1 MSSSIDRIKH
11 TDATVSFMIYTS
23 RKMTMTAD
31 DRKPN
36 PTRAEQKKATRE
48 KLIEATLDIIAE
60 GGMAKVTLPKV
71 AERAGFS
78 RGISNF
84 HFVSKDNLL
93 LETLKTVHS
102 ELDRVWRHYLIET
115 DLPPADQLKGFLNA
129 VFKPPVA
136 DVKKISV
143 WLAYWGETAYRRQYL
158 ESFTA
163 KDREYEEAIER
174 LMVRLAGANR
184 PVGGIP
190 IRAIAVALT
199 ALIDGCWLQ
208 FLIAPGR
215 LGDDEAINA
224 CYAYLSRFFPEFRV

>member
-1 MSSSIDRIKH
+1 
-11 TDATVSFMIYTS
+11 
-23 RKMTMTAD
+23 MTAD

>member
-1 MSSSIDRIKH
+1 MSSSINGIEA
-11 TDATVSFMIYTS
+11 TDEVVLIFIDKT
-23 RKMTMTAD
+23 RKITMAVLN
-31 DRKPN
+31 RKSN
-36 PTRAEQKKATRE
+36 LTRTEQKKATRK

-60 GGMAKVTLPKV
+60 GGLAKVTLPKV
-71 AERAGFS
+71 AERAGLS

-84 HFVSKDNLL
+84 HFISKENLL

-102 ELDRVWRHYLIET
+102 ELDSVWNKYFVDS
-115 DLPPADQLKGFLNA
+115 DLPPAEQLKGFIGV

-136 DVKKISV
+136 DLKKISV
-143 WLAYWGETAYRRQYL
+143 WLSYWGETAYRGTYL

-174 LMVRLAGANR
+174 LMVRLAGTHA
-184 PVGGIP
+184 PIGGMP

-199 ALIDGCWLQ
+199 AIIDGCWLQ

-215 LGDDEAINA
+215 LHTDEAINA
-224 CYAYLSRFFPEFRV
+224 CFAYLSRFFPEFR

>member
-1 MSSSIDRIKH
+1 
-11 TDATVSFMIYTS
+11 MIYKS

>member
-1 MSSSIDRIKH
+1 M
-11 TDATVSFMIYTS
+11 A
-23 RKMTMTAD
+23 AD
-31 DRKPN
+31 DRKSN
-36 PTRAEQKKATRE
+36 LTRAEQKKATRK

-60 GGMAKVTLPKV
+60 GGLAKVTLPRV
-71 AERAGFS
+71 AERAGLS

-102 ELDRVWRHYLIET
+102 ELDRVWRHYLIDT
-115 DLPPADQLKGFLNA
+115 DLPPADQLKGFLNV

-136 DVKKISV
+136 DLKKVSV

-174 LMVRLAGANR
+174 LMVRLAGTNA
-184 PVGGIP
+184 PVGGMP

-199 ALIDGCWLQ
+199 AIIDGCWLQ

-215 LGDDEAINA
+215 LGADEAISA
-224 CYAYLSRFFPEFRV
+224 CYAYLSRFFPEFSV